1 MHIDFRQGSRLNVE
15 LLPLF
20 NSVAAKS
27 REKYNQIIHDSSIPV
42 ANEVNWWAENVSS
55 RNTYTCP
62 LFHLICCIELVIE
75 LEKAEHEI
83 QSILV
88 DSKELKKILKVNFS
102 NYLADTKILYKPHF
116 SLRLKEILLPFY
128 YEWFLFHRLIRFFYT
143 KIFLIKTRFKQQEY
157 VLIDTF
163 ISSSFVNEDR
173 WYGDF
178 WDYLNPNQK
187 EEIFFVPTIV
197 DQDIRSFIKIL
208 KSLED
213 SDRKTIIKEEFL
225 KLTDIFYA
233 YQHKFRK
240 KKLSLGKSFLGK
252 IDTSD
257 LVKECYLK
265 NRDIFSLL
273 EAILTYNFIKNLS
286 ETGINIKLSIDWF
299 EGHPVDK
306 LWNLGIYRY
315 FEDAKILAY
324 QTFRSFPY
332 YLSNYPIPI
341 EVESKVVPKNF
352 AVQGQACKRFVKE
365 FCPDLTVRAV
375 PAFKNLYLW
384 DEHEVKLNSS
394 ILVAFPISLYASADI
409 LNSLIKSNDLLKQ
422 DDIEFILKPHPT
434 VESKSILS
442 VLDSKIPD
450 NFSFTTES
458 SFPSLILESSLL
470 ITEASSVCLESL
482 ALGKPVVV
490 VQSNTGLTYDPIPD
504 DIPQELFRRTYDDH
518 SLCEAIIHFVNLNL
532 AQRELIEKL
541 GKDIKS
547 RYFEPISTSGID
559 LFLNPSLND
568 KMSK

>member
-240 KKLSLGKSFLGK
+240 KKLSLGKSTETFLAF
-252 IDTSD
+252 
-257 LVKECYLK
+257 L
-265 NRDIFSLL
+265 
-273 EAILTYNFIKNLS
+273 
-286 ETGINIKLSIDWF
+286 KLS
-299 EGHPVDK
+299 
-306 LWNLGIYRY
+306 
-315 FEDAKILAY
+315 
-324 QTFRSFPY
+324 
-332 YLSNYPIPI
+332 
-341 EVESKVVPKNF
+341 
-352 AVQGQACKRFVKE
+352 
-365 FCPDLTVRAV
+365 
-375 PAFKNLYLW
+375 
-384 DEHEVKLNSS
+384 
-394 ILVAFPISLYASADI
+394 
-409 LNSLIKSNDLLKQ
+409 
-422 DDIEFILKPHPT
+422 
-434 VESKSILS
+434 
-442 VLDSKIPD
+442 
-450 NFSFTTES
+450 
-458 SFPSLILESSLL
+458 
-470 ITEASSVCLESL
+470 
-482 ALGKPVVV
+482 
-490 VQSNTGLTYDPIPD
+490 
-504 DIPQELFRRTYDDH
+504 
-518 SLCEAIIHFVNLNL
+518 
-532 AQRELIEKL
+532 
-541 GKDIKS
+541 
-547 RYFEPISTSGID
+547 
-559 LFLNPSLND
+559 
-568 KMSK
+568 